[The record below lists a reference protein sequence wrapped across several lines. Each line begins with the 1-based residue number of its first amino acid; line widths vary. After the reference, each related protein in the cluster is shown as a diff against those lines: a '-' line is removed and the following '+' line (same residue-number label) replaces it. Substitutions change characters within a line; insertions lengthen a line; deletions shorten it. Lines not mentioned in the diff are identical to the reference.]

1 MAKASDFQPEG
12 PGSDLSLWHTYFIIV
27 KIDNTH
33 MGIALN
39 FKISNLQS
47 QNLSFSGQ
55 ECFVFE
61 PGMFWLEF
69 ASALHLSCHE
79 RLGTW
84 GCLRDISEIS
94 WGRRDLMLMWTQTKT
109 PLAWSCE
116 HKLNHKQTKHNP
128 RCVLN
133 GKSDYEAVLRFHYLP
148 VWPGP
153 CGSRDVSHDDHEE
166 DPQEIHFLS
175 AAAAIV
181 NCGVSWRR
189 VV

>member
-1 MAKASDFQPEG
+1 MIGLILNHLCLQWHSGYSDTFAWSRGCHCRWGYLYYPFR
-12 PGSDLSLWHTYFIIV
+12 WHV
-27 KIDNTH
+27 SNTRSWI
-33 MGIALN
+33 GLN
-39 FKISNLQS
+39 FKIWNFQY
-47 QNLSFSGQ
+47 LSTSSQ
-55 ECFVFE
+55 ECFVFK

-128 RCVLN
+128 RCLLWF
-133 GKSDYEAVLRFHYLP
+133 GGGHITCST
-148 VWPGP
+148 
-153 CGSRDVSHDDHEE
+153 DVGLICKH
-166 DPQEIHFLS
+166 
-175 AAAAIV
+175 
-181 NCGVSWRR
+181 N
-189 VV
+189 